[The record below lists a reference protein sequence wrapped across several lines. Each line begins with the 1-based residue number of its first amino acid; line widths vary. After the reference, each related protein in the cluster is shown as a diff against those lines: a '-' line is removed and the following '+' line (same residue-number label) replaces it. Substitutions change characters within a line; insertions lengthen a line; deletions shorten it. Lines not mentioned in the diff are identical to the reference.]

1 MPAYSEMT
9 EEQRKAFTRSVT
21 KYQNKR
27 YIHDDEYR
35 QKKKDNAARYYK
47 KHADDPTTKL
57 KGNIH
62 HFVYYINLRHDAG
75 KPLKPNVK
83 FSEYN
88 IIYDMVAKKY
98 TSLRLKDILAT
109 DLNVKTETD

>member
-9 EEQRKAFTRSVT
+9 EGQRKAFARSVN

-27 YIHDDEYR
+27 YIHDDGYR

-47 KHADDPTTKL
+47 KHADDPTAKL

-75 KPLKPNVK
+75 KPVKPNVK
-83 FSEYN
+83 LAEYN
-88 IIYDMVAKKY
+88 IIYDMATKRY
-98 TSLRLKDILAT
+98 TSLRLKNILAAG
-109 DLNVKTETD
+109 KY

>member
-27 YIHDDEYR
+27 YIHDDDYR
-35 QKKKDNAARYYK
+35 QKKRDNSARYYK
-47 KHADDPTTKL
+47 KHADDPMAKL
-57 KGNIH
+57 KGGIH

-75 KPLKPNVK
+75 KPVEPNVK
-83 FSEYN
+83 FTEYN
-88 IIYDMVAKKY
+88 VIYDMTTNRY

-109 DLNVKTETD
+109 DLNVKKATG

>member
-1 MPAYSEMT
+1 
-9 EEQRKAFTRSVT
+9 
-21 KYQNKR
+21 
-27 YIHDDEYR
+27 
-35 QKKKDNAARYYK
+35 
-47 KHADDPTTKL
+47 
-57 KGNIH
+57 
-62 HFVYYINLRHDAG
+62 VYYINLRHDAG